1 MPISRRKL
9 LCQFGAGAVMT
20 AALPSLAESGFGEFP
35 RSIAE
40 GRSGGPVILLSRN
53 ENAYGPSEKAIA
65 AMRGAEHSA
74 NRYPKAQTGDLRDRI
89 AKLHALEVEQ
99 IVLGCGSGEILTAAA
114 AAFGGRGKK
123 VITALP
129 TFEQLGRAAQIDDA
143 EIITVPLSKN
153 YAHDLDGVLARTDA
167 ATGLIYICNPNNPT
181 ASITPRRDIEDF
193 LQKLP
198 RTAMVLID
206 EAYHHYVAPTA
217 SYASFIDQPVNDDRV
232 IITRTFSTVYGLA
245 GIRVGYAVASP
256 ETARTLSARCLP
268 DGTNIVGALAAV
280 SALDDTA
287 YIRTCVKRNA
297 DDRQEFFNQAN
308 ARMLRAID
316 SHTNFVMMS
325 AQRPATEVVE
335 HFKKNGVEIGRPF
348 PPLDN
353 YIRVTLG
360 KPAEMAE
367 FWRVWDLAPAHKM
380 EM

>member
-1 MPISRRKL
+1 MLISRRNL
-9 LCQFGAGAVMT
+9 LCQFGAGAVMS
-20 AALPSLAESGFGEFP
+20 AALPSLAESGVVESPF
-35 RSIAE
+35 SLAE
-40 GRSGGPVILLSRN
+40 VRSGGPIIFLNRN
-53 ENAYGPSEKAIA
+53 ENAYGPSEKVIA
-65 AMRGAEHSA
+65 AMSGAEHSA
-74 NRYPKAQTGDLRDRI
+74 NRYAEAQASLLRDRI
-89 AKLHALEVEQ
+89 AMLHGIKAEQ
-99 IVLGCGSGEILTAAA
+99 IVLGCGSGEILNVAAA
-114 AAFGGRGKK
+114 TFAGPGKK

-129 TFEQLGRAAQIDDA
+129 TFEYLGRAAKIDGA
-143 EIITVPLSKN
+143 EVITVPLIKN
-153 YAHDLDGVLARTDA
+153 FAHDLSAMLARTDG

-232 IITRTFSTVYGLA
+232 IVTRTFSKVYGLA

-256 ETARTLSARCLP
+256 ETARTLLARCLP
-268 DGTNIVGALAAV
+268 AGINVVAALAAV
-280 SALDDTA
+280 SALDDTG
-287 YIRTCVKRNA
+287 YVRDCVKRNA
-297 DDRQEFFNQAN
+297 DSRQEFFNQAN

-316 SHTNFVMMS
+316 SHANFVMMS
-325 AQRPATEVVE
+325 AQRPATEVIE
-335 HFKKNGVEIGRPF
+335 HFKKNGIEIGRPF

>member
-1 MPISRRKL
+1 MPISRRNL
-9 LCQFGAGAVMT
+9 LCQFGAGAVMS
-20 AALPSLAESGFGEFP
+20 AALPSLAESGFVEFP
-35 RSIAE
+35 LSLAE
-40 GRSGGPVILLSRN
+40 VRSGGPLIFLGRN
-53 ENAYGPSEKAIA
+53 ENAYGPSEKVIA
-65 AMRGAEHSA
+65 AMSGAEHSA
-74 NRYPKAQTGDLRDRI
+74 NRYAEAQATVLRDRI
-89 AKLHALEVEQ
+89 AMLHGIKAEQ
-99 IVLGCGSGEILTAAA
+99 IVLGCGSGEILNVAAA
-114 AAFGGRGKK
+114 TFAGRGKK

-129 TFEQLGRAAQIDDA
+129 SFEYLGRAAKIDGA
-143 EIITVPLSKN
+143 EVITVPLIKN
-153 YAHDLDGVLARTDA
+153 FAHDLSAMLARTDG

-217 SYASFIDQPVNDDRV
+217 SYASFIDRPVNNDRV
-232 IITRTFSTVYGLA
+232 IVTRTFSKVYGLA

-256 ETARTLSARCLP
+256 ETARTLLARCLP
-268 DGTNIVGALAAV
+268 AGINVVAALAAV

-287 YIRTCVKRNA
+287 YVRTCVKRNA
-297 DDRQEFFNQAN
+297 DSRQEFFNQAN

-316 SHTNFVMMS
+316 SHANFVMMS

-335 HFKKNGVEIGRPF
+335 HFKKNGIEIGRPF